1 MRNIV
6 FVEVKSTGVNFIQDA
21 VYRNY
26 YPIVLQTK
34 LGDGEY
40 AEEYQEETDISLKKV
55 KEDFELIF
63 EKDSYEE
70 TLEMVREYDPVL
82 VIPANERG
90 VILATKL
97 ANDLNL
103 LCNPIE
109 NLDAMTLKDK
119 MQDKLAENG
128 LRHIRGKVVRSVDEA
143 IEYYDNESLNEVVIK
158 PVYGAASVGVRICL
172 NRKEMIDVLTE
183 QFKGEN
189 YYGDEI
195 KKYLVQ
201 ERIDGEEY
209 IVNTVSNNGVH
220 RITTIWKYK
229 KQKTSEGGQI
239 YDYAHTVND
248 LNIGEASLVEYAY
261 KVCDAIG
268 IKYGAVHGEYMIDDK
283 GPILIEVNCRPMG
296 GNLDAEFLDKISG
309 QHETDSTLDSYL
321 NPDKFEFE
329 RLRGYK
335 LYEHGALK
343 ILIIPRDIIAES
355 SSMNHVNIHL
365 KSHFY
370 TSINPL
376 DDPKLFVKT
385 QDLRTA
391 AGTIYLSHPDGY
403 VLQKDIEFIR
413 SIEKNA
419 FHLVLSDESSKK
431 TTIDENETFDDIKSL
446 LNKILAYGVTLF
458 VTDNVFEDIN
468 VLQISPDRIDDIS
481 GEFNRVVVNLNKSII
496 NKKDDEISL
505 LLLKIINKVKNGG
518 LIFIPES
525 TYQYVPNR
533 RIGVEALIK
542 VLDLEIL
549 LPLHDMIGFI
559 IAQK

>member
-481 GEFNRVVVNLNKSII
+481 GEFNCVVVNLNKSII

>member
-419 FHLVLSDESSKK
+419 FHLVLSYESSKK

-481 GEFNRVVVNLNKSII
+481 GEFNCVVVNLNKSII

>member
-40 AEEYQEETDISLKKV
+40 AEEYREETDISLKKV

-239 YDYAHTVND
+239 YDYAHTIND

-296 GNLDAEFLDKISG
+296 ANLDAEFLDKISG

-335 LYEHGALK
+335 LYEHGAIK

-481 GEFNRVVVNLNKSII
+481 GEFNCVVVNLNKSII